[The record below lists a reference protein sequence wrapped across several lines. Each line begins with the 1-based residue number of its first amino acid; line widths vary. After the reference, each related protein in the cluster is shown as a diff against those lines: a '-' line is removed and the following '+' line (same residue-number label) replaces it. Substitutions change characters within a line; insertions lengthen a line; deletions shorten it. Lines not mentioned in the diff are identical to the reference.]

1 MLAIMIGLVIGFGLP
16 VQTAINSRLRDA
28 VGSPFWSSLISF
40 LIGTIGLA
48 IATVVS
54 GVALLPSA
62 QIVSSQPWW
71 LWLGGVFGVVY
82 LTSNILLFPKLGSV
96 QTVIFPVTG
105 QILMGLLIDNGGWF
119 AAPVQPLTLVRVIGA
134 LLVVAG
140 VLITV
145 ALPAFFAREHDFG
158 GGKELTPHGAS
169 LWLWRLLGVVAGM
182 LSASQTAVNGHL
194 GVVLGSTAQSA
205 LISFAIGTVV
215 LVVIVAILHPH
226 LTYTQTRP
234 MHRWWMWVGGLIGAL
249 FVLGNAYLAPTIGTG
264 LAVVI
269 VLVGLMVGSLIIDQ
283 FGWLSAPRSPI
294 TRIQLL
300 GLVVMI
306 LGVVAIRL
314 L

>member
-1 MLAIMIGLVIGFGLP
+1 MAILIGLIIGFGIP

-40 LIGTIGLA
+40 AIGTIGLA
-48 IATVVS
+48 IATALS
-54 GVALLPSA
+54 GAALFPSA
-62 QIVSSQPWW
+62 AVIATQPWW

-119 AAPVQPLTLVRVIGA
+119 AAPVQPLTLMRGIGA
-134 LLVVAG
+134 LLVVGG

-145 ALPAFFAREHDFG
+145 ALPGILAREHDFG
-158 GGKELTPHGAS
+158 GGSELVPHGAD

-194 GVVLGSTAQSA
+194 GVVLQSTAQSA

-215 LVVIVAILHPH
+215 LVVIVALLHPH
-226 LTYTQTRP
+226 FTYAQTRST
-234 MHRWWMWVGGLIGAL
+234 HRWWMWLGGLLGAT

-269 VLVGLMVGSLIIDQ
+269 VLVGLMVGSLAIDQ
-283 FGWLSAPRSPI
+283 FGWLAAPRSPVS
-294 TRIQLL
+294 RIQLL
-300 GLVVMI
+300 GLFVMI